1 MASTQR
7 LAQLSAAK
15 QLDLSSD
22 FVPIY
27 SVSQPTHYAGH
38 STGRCSMIAR
48 GALLLSPKDNVATML
63 EDAPPGREVP
73 VRLDKEVRLVKALE
87 KVPFGFKIAVL
98 DIAQGAGIVKEFS
111 GIPEAGRFGGHPQPC
126 AGDTGRVA
134 GSQNMRIRR
143 GDQHHTDRGHR
154 QRPHQP

>member
-1 MASTQR
+1 MASIQR

-27 SVSQPTHYAGH
+27 SISQPTHYAGH
-38 STGRCSMIAR
+38 STGRCSMTAR

-63 EDAPPGREVP
+63 EDAPPGSEVP
-73 VRLDKEVRLVKALE
+73 ARLGNEVRLVKALE

-98 DIAQGAGIVKEFS
+98 DIAQGAGIVKYGEAI
-111 GIPEAGRFGGHPQPC
+111 GIASQDIKTGEMVHIHNLAGARG
-126 AGDTGRVA
+126 
-134 GSQNMRIRR
+134 R
-143 GDQHHTDRGHR
+143 GDLAKGDAK
-154 QRPHQP
+154 